1 MEWFQR
7 FFQQKEGSEGSN
19 YKSFFS
25 SKITFPL
32 YPSLPANNMILYFCG
47 TGIRPMILLCFNPK
61 SIKWFMLKLFDF
73 DTILNLCKMKCLSF
87 SSSPHAYRI
96 HLRITPRWK
105 HLTMYILPVTLMAI
119 FVNIPLFV
127 NLLQVRN
134 FPSNST
140 ISERERDSPK

>member
-1 MEWFQR
+1 MVSKIFSTERRERGFKL
-7 FFQQKEGSEGSN
+7 QK
-19 YKSFFS
+19 YFS

-32 YPSLPANNMILYFCG
+32 YPSLPANSMILYFCG
-47 TGIRPMILLCFNPK
+47 TGIRPIILLCFNPK

-73 DTILNLCKMKCLSF
+73 NTILNLCKMKCLSF

-134 FPSNST
+134 FV
-140 ISERERDSPK
+140 PK